1 MQNKKQLILFFMLW
15 HTYNNSIFG
24 SKAVCV
30 CGFARCVPNLACLLF
45 TIDIDAIWP
54 DLSVFV

>member
-24 SKAVCV
+24 SKAVC
-30 CGFARCVPNLACLLF
+30 GFARFVPNLACLLF

-54 DLSVFV
+54 NLSVFF